1 MTEYVEATCHS
12 ILAQIS
18 VASSCSSP
26 SLTCTGLAV
35 VSAPSC
41 TFSGPYMCCT
51 KIYQIHEK
59 SYLRPVQPT
68 ILRQAG
74 PIRMRQPPS
83 PRVCCSTSLSHS
95 CDTAG
100 RDSSDCGCHM
110 RAVSYK
116 APEEASNRC
125 NCVVHHSF
133 SASHDRIGELPD
145 RPSIAICCRLA
156 AKAHCRRGA
165 PRLCLQFALVAR
177 LDREV
182 GF

>member
-110 RAVSYK
+110 TAITYK

-125 NCVVHHSF
+125 NCSISRKNRGTPSTTF
-133 SASHDRIGELPD
+133 SRHLLPACCQASLPAGCTTTL
-145 RPSIAICCRLA
+145 PA
-156 AKAHCRRGA
+156 ARTCTPA
-165 PRLCLQFALVAR
+165 
-177 LDREV
+177 
-182 GF
+182 